1 MPRERWARDG
11 WAPDGWAPDGW
22 APELDAPPLED
33 AAPHRPT
40 HQPLPTDPDVDLHIA
55 GQRAELSQSHG
66 AVLAAIAIGGAFG
79 SLARY
84 GVGLA
89 LPAAPAGFP
98 WGTFAVNV
106 SGSLLIGILMVMVTE
121 LWSGHRLV
129 RPFAGVGILGGF
141 TTFSTYVVDIQ
152 RMVDHDAGV
161 TALAYLFATLAGAVG
176 AVWVG
181 VMATRSLIDRLRPA
195 AS

>member
-1 MPRERWARDG
+1 MPRERWASDG
-11 WAPDGWAPDGW
+11 WAL
-22 APELDAPPLED
+22 ELEAPPLED
-33 AAPHRPT
+33 APLEDAAPQRPT

-66 AVLAAIAIGGAFG
+66 AVLAAIAIGGALG

-89 LPAAPAGFP
+89 FPAAPAGFP

-106 SGSLLIGILMVMVTE
+106 IGSLLIGILMVVVTDV
-121 LWSGHRLV
+121 WSAHPLV

-152 RMVDHDAGV
+152 RMVGHDAGG

-181 VMATRSLIDRLRPA
+181 MTATRSLIDRFQPA